1 MQQGLEKEFYAIT
14 ILYIY
19 TSIIVFSPL
28 HYNLFT
34 SDYLTRLQ
42 FLESGSY
49 DLFIFVI
56 PALSAIP
63 LI

>member
-1 MQQGLEKEFYAIT
+1 MPSLY
-14 ILYIY
+14 YIY

-28 HYNLFT
+28 HYNLFA